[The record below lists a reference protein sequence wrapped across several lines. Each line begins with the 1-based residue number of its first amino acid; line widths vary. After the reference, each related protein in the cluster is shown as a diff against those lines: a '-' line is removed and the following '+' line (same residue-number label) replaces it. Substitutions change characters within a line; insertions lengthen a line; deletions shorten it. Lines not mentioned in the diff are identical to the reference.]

1 LTGKLLSPAQATDGK
16 DFIVVVDPPRCFVD
30 RATPNVVEPISGRPL
45 RTGFDRVIL
54 VSGRD
59 REERGHCALGGRV
72 EEEVADASVAANVVP
87 EGQKVVVARVFVRFV
102 QVVLKA
108 CCRWENKTELFN
120 PGAGATFDWLFF
132 DNSKLID
139 FDC

>member
-1 LTGKLLSPAQATDGK
+1 MSGKLLSPAQATDGE
-16 DFIVVVDPPRCFVD
+16 DFIVVVDPPWRLVD
-30 RATPNVVEPISGRPL
+30 RATPDVVEPISGRPK
-45 RTGFDRVIL
+45 RAGFDRVIL

-59 REERGHCALGGRV
+59 REERGHRALCGRV

-108 CCRWENKTELFN
+108 CCRSENIQFFN
-120 PGAGATFDWLFF
+120 SGYDIKFNANTF
-132 DNSKLID
+132 I
-139 FDC
+139 